1 MWTPYFLTSRISPEQ
16 FGHLSMPNIR
26 RHWTKLFAP
35 DYQQLVGVNYF
46 QLKPVVAVLR
56 PHQFYDVAWDG
67 QKDSLAVLHQQ
78 QQQQQ
83 LLLLLLLI
91 VGCKIGNAGR
101 IR

>member
-1 MWTPYFLTSRISPEQ
+1 
-16 FGHLSMPNIR
+16 MPNIR
-26 RHWTKLFAP
+26 GHWTKLFAP

-46 QLKPVVAVLR
+46 QLKPVAVLQ

-67 QKDSLAVLHQQ
+67 QKDSLAILQQ

-83 LLLLLLLI
+83 LPLI

-101 IR
+101 MR